1 MVSGVHGT
9 SVREV
14 AEAFRNGVSMGAHA
28 LPMLALMRTA
38 YRQGP
43 SSMDACALRG
53 VCAMCSL

>member
-1 MVSGVHGT
+1 MVAGIRFP

-14 AEAFRNGVSMGAHA
+14 SEAFRNGVSMGAQA